1 MKGKPKLTNKQR
13 TALGFKR
20 YDNGE
25 IAHQAEKVAYS
36 KNNDNVRP
44 DSL

>member
-13 TALGFKR
+13 AALGIKR
-20 YDNGE
+20 HDNGE
-25 IAHQAEKVAYS
+25 IDHAAEKVAYS
-36 KNNDNVRP
+36 RNNDNVRP

>member
-1 MKGKPKLTNKQR
+1 MKGRPKLTNKQR
-13 TALGFKR
+13 SAMGFKR

-25 IAHQAEKVAYS
+25 IAHQTEKDTFS

-44 DSL
+44 D